1 MSLISQEDIELIKQK
16 NPQLFFI
23 FGYPGTG
30 QKSQIEKVCK
40 EFRYGK
46 MLRMLHL
53 FKDIPSDI
61 NFAIF
66 KGYGT
71 KEITKIGTNS

>member
-46 MLRMLHL
+46 VNM
-53 FKDIPSDI
+53 KEVI
-61 NFAIF
+61 
-66 KGYGT
+66 K
-71 KEITKIGTNS
+71 KEIENNTELGEKIKIDSSDP